1 VSGRDRV
8 GHRIGRHDGDP
19 IGEPGV
25 GDARLD
31 DVRDHGQVEYGG
43 LQVRVAAGDRDR
55 PRPGAAADVEEAV
68 VRREV
73 DPLGE
78 GEREVLEL
86 IAEGLTNMGIAKR
99 LHLSE
104 RTVEAHVRHVLLKL
118 DLPEKQDG
126 HRRVLA
132 GLAHLSATQN
142 Q

>member
-1 VSGRDRV
+1 M
-8 GHRIGRHDGDP
+8 
-19 IGEPGV
+19 
-25 GDARLD
+25 
-31 DVRDHGQVEYGG
+31 
-43 LQVRVAAGDRDR
+43 
-55 PRPGAAADVEEAV
+55 

-73 DPLGE
+73 DPLDE
-78 GEREVLEL
+78 SEREMLEL
-86 IAEGLTNMGIAKR
+86 IAENLTNMSIAKR